1 MPYSV
6 PPPVKLPTQIL
17 PHRPNSKSFEV
28 MLHRGSRPDLFVSD
42 YHLDYMAEIDEYFTF
57 ALS

>member
-1 MPYSV
+1 
-6 PPPVKLPTQIL
+6 
-17 PHRPNSKSFEV
+17 